1 MENSKIEWTDHTFN
15 PWIGCTK
22 VSAGCKNCYAEAFM
36 DKRLKRAKWGAQGT
50 RVRTTEQYWK
60 KPLAWN
66 KKAEKAGV
74 RQRVFCASL
83 ADVFEDH
90 PAQRE
95 EMAQWRTDLFN
106 LISETPW
113 LDWLLLAKRPGN
125 VLAMVPD
132 HWLDQWPSLIADSDE
147 LWHIETMSG
156 FGGNGY
162 AKALI
167 SQAGITYAW
176 EVCTDEG
183 AALMDSLGIDFDD
196 AR

>member
-1 MENSKIEWTDHTFN
+1 MNIKPVTSNDEFDEMTIMWRGLNVYDFGPLQDLEDED
-15 PWIGCTK
+15 
-22 VSAGCKNCYAEAFM
+22 AEC
-36 DKRLKRAKWGAQGT
+36 
-50 RVRTTEQYWK
+50 V
-60 KPLAWN
+60 
-66 KKAEKAGV
+66 
-74 RQRVFCASL
+74 
-83 ADVFEDH
+83 
-90 PAQRE
+90 
-95 EMAQWRTDLFN
+95 
-106 LISETPW
+106 
-113 LDWLLLAKRPGN
+113 
-125 VLAMVPD
+125 VLVAVVD
-132 HWLDQWPSLIADSDE
+132 NQCVAYLIADSDE